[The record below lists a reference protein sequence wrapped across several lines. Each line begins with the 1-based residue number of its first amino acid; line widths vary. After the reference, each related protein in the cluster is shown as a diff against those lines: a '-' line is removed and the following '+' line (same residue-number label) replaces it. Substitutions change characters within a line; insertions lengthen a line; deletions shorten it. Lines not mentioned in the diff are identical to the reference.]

1 MTRSIFIKLFAV
13 FLLLII
19 LLSTLVLLIT
29 FSTIKNFHLDTL
41 TYDLNKLTAA
51 LTPQVIPL
59 MEKGRVDDL
68 DSLIKNM
75 GNGMNTR
82 ITVIAPDG
90 LVLADSDED
99 PALME
104 NHGAR
109 VEVIQALGGITGRS
123 QRYSTTVGEEM
134 LYVANPL
141 LRNGEV
147 IGVLRVSLYLKEI
160 RVIMDDLKMKIARMV
175 LLVVVIALIG
185 TVVFSKSFSNR
196 IRQLSKASEE
206 LAGGDFDVRVSLG
219 SRDELEELAQSF
231 NHMALTMKEL
241 FRQVT
246 DQKEKLDSVFSSIR
260 GGLVVIDRNGIIDI
274 ANHVFKE
281 IVQSSDIEGKPYWEV
296 LREPGFC
303 EIIER
308 VRETG
313 KNLLTEIEIR
323 DKFLLCS
330 AAFLSQGQEIV
341 LVLHDV
347 TDIKYLERVKK
358 DFVMNVSHELRTPL
372 TVIKGFAETLLE
384 EEDREKRKKYI
395 EIITRHTDRLTDI
408 VNDLLT
414 LAELEEEEKV
424 PNLEEVDLKS
434 LISRILKVFEQK
446 LRGKENLDVH
456 LDIRGDLSP
465 IRADPFRLEQMF
477 INLIDNAIKYTEQG
491 EIRIVAEQVDSR
503 VSIRIKDSGIG
514 IPEEHQARIFE
525 RFYVVDRSRTRE
537 LGGTG
542 LGLSIVKHIV
552 LQHNGEISVTSTP
565 GGGTTFT
572 ILLPV

>member
-303 EIIER
+303 EIIVS

-313 KNLLTEIEIR
+313 PNLLTEREIR
-323 DKFLLCS
+323 DKLLLFS
-330 AAFLSQGQEIV
+330 AAFLSQGQKIV
-341 LVLHDV
+341 LVLDV
-347 TDIKYLERVKK
+347 CPHINYMERVHT
-358 DFVMNVSHELRTPL
+358 DFVM
-372 TVIKGFAETLLE
+372 
-384 EEDREKRKKYI
+384 
-395 EIITRHTDRLTDI
+395 
-408 VNDLLT
+408 
-414 LAELEEEEKV
+414 
-424 PNLEEVDLKS
+424 
-434 LISRILKVFEQK
+434 
-446 LRGKENLDVH
+446 
-456 LDIRGDLSP
+456 
-465 IRADPFRLEQMF
+465 
-477 INLIDNAIKYTEQG
+477 
-491 EIRIVAEQVDSR
+491 
-503 VSIRIKDSGIG
+503 
-514 IPEEHQARIFE
+514 
-525 RFYVVDRSRTRE
+525 
-537 LGGTG
+537 
-542 LGLSIVKHIV
+542 
-552 LQHNGEISVTSTP
+552 
-565 GGGTTFT
+565 
-572 ILLPV
+572 